1 MKKAKKHCEAAH
13 CSCCKRAHCSHAH
26 CSHAHCHTS
35 ANHFWKLWL
44 FIPLLYRVLR
54 VYYYHHHIYLKLY
67 RKQRAAMELPLQV
80 SWTKERMKNP
90 AEMEEWIPGQ
100 TPEKVK
106 ERNRQKLA
114 RLDEEGKKRHMARVL
129 YILFLNGCIKLKGD
143 YTYFLLYAQ
152 HDDCMPSFR
161 DNTDYFK
168 YLQTCHLPMTPALR
182 LIQNK
187 SGYCFPKPD
196 IQNWVF
202 KDTDRTKT
210 IERRKDML
218 QSFSDCYYSIQ
229 VQAAETAE
237 NLISLP
243 N

>member
-1 MKKAKKHCEAAH
+1 
-13 CSCCKRAHCSHAH
+13 
-26 CSHAHCHTS
+26 
-35 ANHFWKLWL
+35 
-44 FIPLLYRVLR
+44 
-54 VYYYHHHIYLKLY
+54 
-67 RKQRAAMELPLQV
+67 
-80 SWTKERMKNP
+80 
-90 AEMEEWIPGQ
+90 
-100 TPEKVK
+100 
-106 ERNRQKLA
+106 
-114 RLDEEGKKRHMARVL
+114 MARVL
-129 YILFLNGCIKLKGD
+129 YILFLNGCIKQKGD

-187 SGYCFPKPD
+187 SSYCFQKPD